1 MEEMV
6 TGMVSGRR
14 SLLKVAAGATGVSL
28 LSGKAFASELLPAT
42 VSNIAP
48 EHRAI
53 VARARAELDRVS
65 AHLWRR
71 DKVGIVDYGRPS
83 HEPRLFIVDMVA
95 GKVKP
100 FLVAHGRGSDPEHD
114 GYLNSFS
121 NVPGS
126 LASSR
131 GAYCTMQWYT
141 GKYGSSMRLEGLD
154 PDNNLALDRAIVVH
168 EAWYCA
174 PDMITKWGKLGRSE
188 GCFAV
193 SPGMNKEML
202 YHLGGGRLLF
212 ADKIS

>member
-1 MEEMV
+1 MM
-6 TGMVSGRR
+6 TGMISGRR
-14 SLLKVAAGATGVSL
+14 SLMKAAAGAAGVSL
-28 LSGKAFASELLPAT
+28 LSSKAFASQLLPASVT
-42 VSNIAP
+42 HVAP
-48 EHRAI
+48 DHRAI
-53 VARARAELDRVS
+53 VERARAELDRVS
-65 AHLWRR
+65 HQLWRR
-71 DKVGIVDYGRPS
+71 DKVGIVDYGRRS
-83 HEPRLFIVDMVA
+83 QEPRLFIVDMMA
-95 GKVKP
+95 GKVKSY
-100 FLVAHGRGSDPEHD
+100 LVAHGRGSDPEHD

-168 EAWYCA
+168 EAWYSA
-174 PDMITKWGKLGRSE
+174 PDMVAKWGKLGRSE

-193 SPGMNKEML
+193 SPGMNKDML